1 MGTGRLQAFSDGVIA
16 IIITIMVLELQV
28 PREATLAAFVKLA
41 PVLLSYLLSY
51 VVVAIMWV
59 NHHHLIYLARRPEA
73 RLLWTNN
80 VLLFWM
86 SLIPF
91 VTRYMGLNP
100 KVPFAV
106 ALYGGVMTLSA
117 TAFTLLRHIVNLQ
130 LGRDRE
136 AAAYHRGK
144 LWKSIYS
151 TSLYAATVP
160 LAYVSTSAAY
170 AIFVLIPILYFIP
183 ERKLAAQAEEALD
196 IPTGSTERD

>member
-1 MGTGRLQAFSDGVIA
+1 MGTGRVEAFSDGVIA

-28 PREATLAAFVKLA
+28 PHEANFAALVKLS
-41 PVLLSYLLSY
+41 PVLLSYALSF

-59 NHHHLIYLARRPEA
+59 NHHYLLHLAKRADA
-73 RLLWTNN
+73 RLLWANN
-80 VLLFWM
+80 ILLFWM

-100 KVPFAV
+100 RVPFAV

-130 LGRDRE
+130 LGRDHE
-136 AAAYHRGK
+136 TATYHRGK

-151 TSLYAATVP
+151 TALYAAAVP
-160 LAYVSTSAAY
+160 LAYVSISAAY

>member
-1 MGTGRLQAFSDGVIA
+1 MGTGRVQAFSDGVIA

-41 PVLLSYLLSY
+41 PVLLSYLLSF

-59 NHHHLIYLARRPEA
+59 NHHHLLYRAKRA
-73 RLLWTNN
+73 DAGLLWSNN

-91 VTRYMGLNP
+91 VTRYIGLNP

-106 ALYGGVMTLSA
+106 ALYGAVLTLCA
-117 TAFTLLRHIVNLQ
+117 VAFTWLRHAVNLH
-130 LGRDRE
+130 LGRDSE

-144 LWKSIYS
+144 LLKSIYS
-151 TSLYAATVP
+151 TALYAASVP
-160 LAYVSTSAAY
+160 LAYVSIHLAY
-170 AIFVLIPILYFIP
+170 AIFILIPILYFLP
-183 ERKLAAQAEEALD
+183 ERKLAEQIEQELG
-196 IPTGSTERD
+196 IPAGPQEPD